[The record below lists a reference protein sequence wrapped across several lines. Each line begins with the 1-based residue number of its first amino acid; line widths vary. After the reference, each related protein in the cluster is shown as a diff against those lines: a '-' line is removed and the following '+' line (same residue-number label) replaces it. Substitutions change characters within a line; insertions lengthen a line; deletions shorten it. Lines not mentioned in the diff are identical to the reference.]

1 MSDDKLTTTV
11 SFSELEVAARDI
23 VQKAREAERELAW
36 NELRRVMRRVNEVEK
51 GFEELQIKVSQ
62 LESARD
68 SQRLEIQMA
77 VAAGEITQRM
87 AARLERHIDE
97 HEKSIVEHTVA
108 IAKFS
113 PLKAELEAL
122 YEVCA
127 KLSDDNRE
135 LEKSQKIL
143 AEDVGDRD

>member
-1 MSDDKLTTTV
+1 VADDKLTRV
-11 SFSELEVAARDI
+11 PFDELEVQARDI

-36 NELRRVMRRVNEVEK
+36 NELRRVMRRVTEVEK
-51 GFEELQIKVSQ
+51 GFEELHIKVSQ

-77 VAAGEITQRM
+77 VASGEITSRM
-87 AARLERHIDE
+87 AARLEFHIEE
-97 HEKSIVEHTVA
+97 HAQTIAQHTEA
-108 IAKFS
+108 ISRFS
-113 PLKAELEAL
+113 PLKVELEAL

-127 KLSDDNRE
+127 KLSEDNRE
-135 LEKSQKIL
+135 LEKSQKML

>member
-1 MSDDKLTTTV
+1 VADDKLTTV
-11 SFSELEVAARDI
+11 SFGELEVAARDI
-23 VQKAREAERELAW
+23 VLSGRVAVRELAW

-68 SQRLEIQMA
+68 GQRLEIQMA
-77 VAAGEITQRM
+77 VAAGEVTQRM
-87 AARLERHIDE
+87 AERLERHIDE
-97 HEKSIVEHTVA
+97 HEKTIVEHAVA

-113 PLKAELEAL
+113 PLKIELEAL
-122 YEVCA
+122 YVVCA
-127 KLSDDNRE
+127 KLSDSNRE
-135 LEKSQKIL
+135 LEKSQKTL

>member
-1 MSDDKLTTTV
+1 MADDKLTII
-11 SFSELEVAARDI
+11 SRDELEVAAKDI

-36 NELRRVMRRVNEVEK
+36 NELRRVMRRVTEVEK

-68 SQRLEIQMA
+68 GQRLEIQMA
-77 VAAGEITQRM
+77 VATGEVTQRM
-87 AARLERHIDE
+87 AERLERHIDD
-97 HEKSIVEHTVA
+97 HERTIVEHTVA
-108 IAKFS
+108 IAKFH
-113 PLKAELEAL
+113 PLKDELEAL

-127 KLSDDNRE
+127 KLSEDQRE
-135 LEKSQKIL
+135 QDKAHKLL